1 MKKRVVAY
9 DQFHQIPPLL
19 LVDCSELELG
29 RNLGRRES
37 RLDDNVAAARR
48 RLAIYREVT
57 LPMLKAFDEK
67 NRLKIV
73 SLIYRNKVCTVGMSS
88 CIADIWR

>member
-1 MKKRVVAY
+1 MP
-9 DQFHQIPPLL
+9 QFHQIPPLL
-19 LVDCSELELG
+19 LIDCSELELG
-29 RNLGRRES
+29 RNLGRREW

-73 SLIYRNKVCTVGMSS
+73 STAAARVDGI
-88 CIADIWR
+88 

>member
-1 MKKRVVAY
+1 M
-9 DQFHQIPPLL
+9 
-19 LVDCSELELG
+19 
-29 RNLGRRES
+29 
-37 RLDDNVAAARR
+37 AAARR

-73 SLIYRNKVCTVGMSS
+73 STATARVDWILTSIVYRTYAKGASPSS
-88 CIADIWR
+88 TYIGWIAEMLNIRS